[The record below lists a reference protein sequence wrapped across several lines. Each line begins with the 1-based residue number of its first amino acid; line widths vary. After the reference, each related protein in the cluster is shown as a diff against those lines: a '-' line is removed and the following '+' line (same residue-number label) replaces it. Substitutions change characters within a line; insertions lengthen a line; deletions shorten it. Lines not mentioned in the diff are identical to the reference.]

1 MPALAKFDN
10 VAALL
15 VDAYGSFHAKP
26 IVNMLVL
33 PTVSVSTK
41 VSVKS
46 YNKVL
51 TIPVMKQ
58 MFSLDRAVEPLKP
71 LRCRRA
77 SIYLLI
83 GLTLDTLRSIS
94 YLACNTFKKVG
105 TASLVMRTVKWIDQA
120 EWRVKNLR
128 TPFDDT
134 RAVTKSHYKGY
145 VETLTLGTMRV
156 PGDVLEGHKIFYF
169 RDEVWL
175 HTTSVQVSLLT
186 LRDEYPA
193 IGIISPSF
201 HEFYVLE
208 QNRRVA
214 ADLRAENREY
224 TRVIGVMNVGLH

>member
-1 MPALAKFDN
+1 
-10 VAALL
+10 
-15 VDAYGSFHAKP
+15 
-26 IVNMLVL
+26 
-33 PTVSVSTK
+33 
-41 VSVKS
+41 
-46 YNKVL
+46 
-51 TIPVMKQ
+51 
-58 MFSLDRAVEPLKP
+58 
-71 LRCRRA
+71 
-77 SIYLLI
+77 
-83 GLTLDTLRSIS
+83 
-94 YLACNTFKKVG
+94 
-105 TASLVMRTVKWIDQA
+105 MRTVKWINQA

-156 PGDVLEGHKIFYF
+156 PGDV
-169 RDEVWL
+169 
-175 HTTSVQVSLLT
+175 SLLT

-193 IGIISPSF
+193 IGIISPYF